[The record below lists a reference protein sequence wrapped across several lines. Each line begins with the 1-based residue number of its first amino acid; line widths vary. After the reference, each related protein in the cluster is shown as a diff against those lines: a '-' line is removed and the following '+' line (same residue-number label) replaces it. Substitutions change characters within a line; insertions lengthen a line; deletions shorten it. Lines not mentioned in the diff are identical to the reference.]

1 MILLLRVCRQAR
13 LGFGIAIALIVTSLE
28 CYRLVKCSEK
38 LAYLKC
44 PFPDQPTQ
52 EKQQP
57 QQITENNKRS
67 RISFDKAFPNLSDHW
82 VVLMIHEHGVYDT
95 RFLMVLSV
103 GVTSP

>member
-67 RISFDKAFPNLSDHW
+67 RISFDNLL
-82 VVLMIHEHGVYDT
+82 VMIVLFGG
-95 RFLMVLSV
+95 LLVLAESSALAPFIY
-103 GVTSP
+103 TLF